1 MSESGEAKW
10 ALVTGG
16 AKGIGAACCR
26 ALAKDGFKVI
36 VNYRSSAAEAD
47 ALAAEIG
54 GVAVSGDV
62 ASIEDDD
69 ALIAKV
75 KDVAGRLD
83 VLVNNAGVNVNGP
96 LMMMS
101 IEDIDRVRNVTR
113 GALYL
118 TKLVIRRFMFRQKSG
133 RIINISSVV
142 GSTGN
147 AGQVPY
153 TMEKA
158 GIDAMSR
165 SLCLELQDR
174 GILVN
179 SIAPGFIDTAM
190 TQELTPEIRDYVVK
204 QIPLAR
210 MGTADEVAEVV
221 SFLATKGSYITG
233 SVIHV
238 NGGLFRN

>member
-1 MSESGEAKW
+1 MSEEKW
-10 ALVTGG
+10 ALVTGA
-16 AKGIGAACCR
+16 AKGIGAACAR
-26 ALAKDGFKVI
+26 ALAADAFKVI
-36 VNYRSSAAEAD
+36 VNYRSSAGEAEA
-47 ALAAEIG
+47 LAGEIG
-54 GVAVSGDV
+54 GVAVAGDV
-62 ASIEDDD
+62 AKIEDCD

-101 IEDIDRVRNVTR
+101 IEDIDKVRAVTR

-118 TKLVIRRFMFRQKSG
+118 TKLAIRRFMFRQKSG

-142 GSTGN
+142 GASGN

-158 GIDAMSR
+158 GLDAMTR
-165 SLCLELQDR
+165 SLCLELMDR

-179 SIAPGFIDTAM
+179 SVAPGFIDTAM
-190 TQELTPEIRDYVVK
+190 TQELPPEIREQVVK
-204 QIPLAR
+204 QVPLGR
-210 MGTADEVAEVV
+210 IGTPEEVAEVV
-221 SFLATKGSYITG
+221 AFLASKGSYITG
-233 SVIHV
+233 SVVHV
-238 NGGLFRN
+238 NGGLYRG

>member
-1 MSESGEAKW
+1 MSEAKW
-10 ALVTGG
+10 ALVTGA
-16 AKGIGAACCR
+16 AKGIGAACAR
-26 ALAKDGFKVI
+26 ALAADGFKLI
-36 VNYRSSAAEAD
+36 VNYRSSASEAEA
-47 ALAAEIG
+47 LAGEIG
-54 GVAVSGDV
+54 AVAVAGDI
-62 ASIEDDD
+62 AKIEDCD
-69 ALIAKV
+69 AIIAKV

-101 IEDIDRVRNVTR
+101 IEDIDKVRAVTR

-118 TKLVIRRFMFRQKSG
+118 TKLAIRRFMFRQKSG

-142 GSTGN
+142 GASGN

-158 GIDAMSR
+158 GLDAMTR
-165 SLCLELQDR
+165 SLCLELMDR

-179 SIAPGFIDTAM
+179 SVAPGFIDTAM
-190 TQELTPEIRDYVVK
+190 TQELPPEIREQVVK
-204 QIPLAR
+204 QVPLGR
-210 MGTADEVAEVV
+210 IGTPEEVAEVV
-221 SFLATKGSYITG
+221 AFLASKGSYITG

-238 NGGLFRN
+238 NGGLYRG